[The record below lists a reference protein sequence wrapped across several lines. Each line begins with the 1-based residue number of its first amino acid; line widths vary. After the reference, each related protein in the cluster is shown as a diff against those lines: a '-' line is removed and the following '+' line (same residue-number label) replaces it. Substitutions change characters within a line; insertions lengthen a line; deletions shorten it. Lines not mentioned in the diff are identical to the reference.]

1 MVLLLVYAKLIPLNQ
16 NNISYMS
23 RLYHFNEIIFSINS
37 IASVQFYPIHK
48 MLNCYSSWCGCEW
61 EQAFILLNV
70 RSRGKKE
77 TVFKLKKKIN
87 LFKYGLFWPFSN
99 SCLSC
104 VSVMGKSHSAAQDR
118 IGSLCCIFGNQ
129 AEMIFQFTG
138 LATGSQE

>member
-77 TVFKLKKKIN
+77 TVFKLKKN
-87 LFKYGLFWPFSN
+87 
-99 SCLSC
+99 
-104 VSVMGKSHSAAQDR
+104 KSIQVWFV
-118 IGSLCCIFGNQ
+118 LTF
-129 AEMIFQFTG
+129 
-138 LATGSQE
+138 